1 MGECDRGATSR
12 RRDRRSVS
20 RPDSWCRSRGTSR
33 SAGCRP
39 CPYEWLQRL
48 LQRRDVVRLDL
59 LGEELFPD
67 DAAEEA
73 VIFDVVD
80 AAFEVAVAF
89 GEVGLEDVLDE
100 TFGVPAGG

>member
-1 MGECDRGATSR
+1 
-12 RRDRRSVS
+12 
-20 RPDSWCRSRGTSR
+20 
-33 SAGCRP
+33 
-39 CPYEWLQRL
+39 
-48 LQRRDVVRLDL
+48 
-59 LGEELFPD
+59 LFPD